1 MFFCLANSNHLTN
14 HYQILGIS
22 ETASQ
27 EQIRQAYKSLAKRYH
42 PDINPDP
49 IVAEQFKEIT
59 AAYNVLSD
67 PNKKF
72 VFDNQLVRLRAQQQA
87 KRTRYQQQQQ
97 RPQQPYAAPR
107 RESASYRKWTPKKEI
122 KFDPRLER
130 LGNIFVVLF
139 FVVIGIIVFSISSY
153 SNYLKEKEKKE
164 NIAIIR
170 SYLLQTSLHYQQNDQ
185 KQALIL
191 VDKMKGFV
199 HRNLNVAVFASD
211 TIDQIFQKAKTSYV
225 EGRYSE
231 VIWPYLLKMQYSNKQ
246 DEELIFQLATAY
258 RLTGEYEKAQYL
270 LVSLLERD
278 YSNLKLISLLA
289 ILNEKDLKEE
299 KEAEQYYQLGL
310 DEIEA
315 SFKSTYGNAY
325 RLLVSRDNVPDIYK
339 EIYRNASRFYFE
351 TGRKERAKKLLEWVL
366 FFEPQNAFG
375 YELLLEYYLSKK
387 DYERACRLLK
397 KASKNKAKVTSTKIN
412 C

>member
-1 MFFCLANSNHLTN
+1 MFFCSANSKHLTN

-72 VFDNQLVRLRAQQQA
+72 IFDNQLIRQRAQQQA
-87 KRTRYQQQQQ
+87 QRERYQQQQ
-97 RPQQPYAAPR
+97 RPQQPYTAPR
-107 RESASYRKWTPKKEI
+107 RERASYRKWTPKKEI

-139 FVVIGIIVFSISSY
+139 FVAIGIIVFSISSY

-164 NIAIIR
+164 NIAIIK

-199 HRNLNVAVFASD
+199 HRNLNVAAFASD
-211 TIDQIFQKAKTSYV
+211 TIDQIFQKAKISYV

-258 RLTGEYEKAQYL
+258 RLTGDYEKTQYL
-270 LVSLLERD
+270 LASLLERD
-278 YSNLKLISLLA
+278 QGNLKLISLLA
-289 ILNEKDLKEE
+289 DLNAENLKEE
-299 KEAEQYYQLGL
+299 MVAERYYQLGL
-310 DEIEA
+310 DEIET

-325 RLLVSRDNVPDIYK
+325 RLLVRRENTPDIYK
-339 EIYRNASRFYFE
+339 EIYRNAAKFYFQ
-351 TGRKERAKKLLEWVL
+351 TGKKEKAKKLLEWVV

-387 DYERACRLLK
+387 EYESACRTLK
-397 KASKNKAKVTSTKIN
+397 KAKKNKANVTSSKIN